1 MNPSR
6 AASDRQHPNDLES
19 GMNPARRFEMTLT
32 AFPTRTA
39 SALVLSAAFMV
50 SGCATT
56 GTGTLATAADGNRT
70 ADVPAESTDSE
81 STPPTADRQAILS
94 MVGEFGVTFMFEE
107 TVALADDYERF
118 DPKRTGAAE
127 TVVLLEDSGD
137 RIVLQHLLLVG
148 DSVIKHWRQDW
159 TWEADHRFEF
169 SDDQTWSRVPLS
181 AERTEGKWT
190 QCVFEVSDAPRY
202 CGTGDWNHR
211 YGNATWTSDRTW
223 RPLPRRDYT
232 IRDDYTALN
241 VENRHTVTPTGWT
254 HEQDNSKVVRVDG
267 ETREVLVREFGFNNY
282 IRTDRTD
289 FTAAYDYWDDT
300 AEYWATVREA
310 WTRMLDNGGVVL
322 DTDVDG
328 MPVIDG
334 LFELAD
340 ATREGT
346 DVDPEQIDAVFD
358 AYVIPIGSRLA
369 GD

>member
-1 MNPSR
+1 MT
-6 AASDRQHPNDLES
+6 AAVFDRGLLNETTQ
-19 GMNPARRFEMTLT
+19 GKNPARRLEMTPT
-32 AFPTRTA
+32 AFPSRTA
-39 SALVLSAAFMV
+39 SALVLSAAFMA

-56 GTGTLATAADGNRT
+56 GAGSLAGTDAAD
-70 ADVPAESTDSE
+70 PAASIPATPAV

-94 MVGEFGVTFMFEE
+94 MVGEFGVTFVFEE
-107 TVALADDYERF
+107 TVALAADYERF

-127 TVVLLEDSGD
+127 TVVLVEDSGD

-148 DSVIKHWRQDW
+148 DSVVKHWRQDW
-159 TWEADHRFEF
+159 IWEAEYRFEF
-169 SDDQTWSRVPLS
+169 TDDQTWTRVPLS
-181 AERTEGKWT
+181 AEQTRGQWT

-202 CGTGDWNHR
+202 CGTGAWNHR
-211 YGNATWTSDRTW
+211 YGNATWTSDRSW

-241 VENRHTVTPTGWT
+241 VENRHTITPTGWT

-289 FTAAYDYWDDT
+289 FSAAYAYWDET
-300 AEYWATVREA
+300 SAYWAEVRDA
-310 WTRMLDNGGVVL
+310 WTRMLENGGVVL
-322 DTDVDG
+322 DTEVDG

-340 ATREGT
+340 AAREGEAI
-346 DVDPEQIDAVFD
+346 DPARIDAVFD
-358 AYVIPIGSRLA
+358 AHVIPVGRQLA
-369 GD
+369 DD